1 MSMIRLRP
9 RATRA
14 ARAAS
19 ASAAPVTSRSPRRTT
34 TTKPSRTLA
43 SSSAPGMTAALY
55 CTSTGAGSGPDG
67 SFLDPCSYPTPHT
80 QTGQGMTPCAPTG
93 ARFCTRDG
101 TIPHP
106 CRPGP
111 AGLPKEAPSHR
122 ARQTPRTGRTSPCS
136 KHHGPGRAS
145 GREVVDR
152 PVMPGLVAAPGMPA
166 EHVGGHPVNQ
176 VSPRTKASPRVM
188 HPGRGDV
195 KHGKEAEAAMQQR
208 PGERGCAAGPRL

>member
-1 MSMIRLRP
+1 MKSSADMSMIRLRP

-14 ARAAS
+14 AIAAS

-80 QTGQGMTPCAPTG
+80 QTGQGMTPCPPTG
-93 ARFCTRDG
+93 ARIYTRDS

-106 CRPGP
+106 FRPGP
-111 AGLPKEAPSHR
+111 AGLPKEGPPSR
-122 ARQTPRTGRTSPCS
+122 RPRQTPRTGRTNPCS
-136 KHHGPGRAS
+136 KHPRTRPCQRSGSGRPPGHAGPGNGAGGCQLSTSRS
-145 GREVVDR
+145 PSE
-152 PVMPGLVAAPGMPA
+152 PGQPA
-166 EHVGGHPVNQ
+166 
-176 VSPRTKASPRVM
+176 
-188 HPGRGDV
+188 D
-195 KHGKEAEAAMQQR
+195 
-208 PGERGCAAGPRL
+208 